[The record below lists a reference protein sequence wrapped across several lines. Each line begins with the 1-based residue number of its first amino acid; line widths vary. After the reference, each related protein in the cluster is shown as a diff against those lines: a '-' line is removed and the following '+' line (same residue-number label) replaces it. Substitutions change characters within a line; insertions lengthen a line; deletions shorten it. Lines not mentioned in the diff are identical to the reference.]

1 MKTLMNK
8 NELAG
13 ELKRI
18 LRDDLEGVK
27 EVTAGEE
34 LSEEAMM
41 LLNKMNYKPKGKSQ
55 NRKDAVYNTELE
67 RQYYLC
73 RYGIAYAFEYAMI
86 YDIVMR
92 SYMEKN
98 NRMLG
103 AFSFGC
109 GSMLDAWSM
118 AYARQQL
125 AEEDEKYK
133 KCRLY
138 YKGVDVKR
146 WGKYFMEPGTSPEK
160 KTGGIFE
167 NITFERSDINSFLDK
182 LIKKSPDSSVYY
194 NVLMF
199 PKILNELKPEET
211 RKMIEKLSECN
222 FDRDEYYIC
231 VSQSRFD
238 VEKGIEDVG
247 AERGLKAVQDMVA
260 AINADGKFE
269 VCSDLKEIL
278 GESYEGF
285 RKTWLGD
292 GEAELTTVPVLEE
305 LGTYNCYEFGRLDKS
320 GEGTQMR
327 KPPVGIASLNSDFKC
342 PEIEKY
348 LRDLAKK
355 PGVKPELRV
364 NQVVTVRN
372 IVFQVI
378 RLRKERV

>member
-1 MKTLMNK
+1 MSEPLHRVIFTC
-8 NELAG
+8 G
-13 ELKRI
+13 
-18 LRDDLEGVK
+18 G
-27 EVTAGEE
+27 TAGHVNP
-34 LSEEAMM
+34 A
-41 LLNKMNYKPKGKSQ
+41 
-55 NRKDAVYNTELE
+55 
-67 RQYYLC
+67 
-73 RYGIAYAFEYAMI
+73 IALAQLTL
-86 YDIVMR
+86 
-92 SYMEKN
+92 EKN
-98 NRMLG
+98 
-103 AFSFGC
+103 
-109 GSMLDAWSM
+109 
-118 AYARQQL
+118 
-125 AEEDEKYK
+125 
-133 KCRLY
+133 
-138 YKGVDVKR
+138 
-146 WGKYFMEPGTSPEK
+146 
-160 KTGGIFE
+160 
-167 NITFERSDINSFLDK
+167 
-182 LIKKSPDSSVYY
+182 
-194 NVLMF
+194 
-199 PKILNELKPEET
+199 PKAQIL
-211 RKMIEKLSECN
+211 
-222 FDRDEYYIC
+222 F
-231 VSQSRFD
+231 
-238 VEKGIEDVG
+238 VG